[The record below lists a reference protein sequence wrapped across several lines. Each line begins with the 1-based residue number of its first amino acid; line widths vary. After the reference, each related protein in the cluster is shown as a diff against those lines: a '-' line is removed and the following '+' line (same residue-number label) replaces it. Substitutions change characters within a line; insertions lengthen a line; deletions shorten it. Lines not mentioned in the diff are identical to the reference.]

1 MKRKYW
7 LLLLVLAVLM
17 NLGSAMAD
25 DGFYVIAGG
34 GQAGKILKTQVFTSS
49 SQNLTLGTSSW
60 EKLSTPGWTY
70 HKLSATSYLVIT
82 YQDTLSRTGAADSV
96 SFYQLRVNDQ
106 PSVAGQ
112 YAAALSCSSSV
123 AGFHGA
129 TGVWEGLP
137 KGDVS
142 LSIWHRQLGCE
153 QCVQNS
159 GVNTTNVVV
168 MEIETK

>member
-1 MKRKYW
+1 MHSKYW
-7 LLLLVLAVLM
+7 LLLLVFAVLL
-17 NLGSAMAD
+17 NTGSAMAV
-25 DGFYVIAGG
+25 DGFYVIGGG

-60 EKLSTPGWTY
+60 EKLSSPGWTY

-82 YQDTLSRTGAADSV
+82 YQDMLSRTGAGDSL
-96 SFYQLRVNDQ
+96 SLYQLRVNDQ

-112 YAAALSCSSSV
+112 YAAMLTCNGSV
-123 AGFHGA
+123 TGSYGA
-129 TGVWEGLP
+129 TGVWEGFP

-142 LSIWHRQLGCE
+142 LSVWHRQLGCDN
-153 QCVQNS
+153 CVQNS
-159 GVNTTNVVV
+159 GVNTTNVMV